1 MVINEFLTALLAIL
15 GSPQAVMLVLIAVAL
30 GIILGAVPG
39 ISTTMAIAVLL
50 PITFGMEMEM
60 AILFLLGVFIAS
72 VYGGSISAILINIPG
87 TPAAM
92 VTQLDGYPM
101 AQRGQGGQALKL
113 ALYASTVGGLF
124 GILLLIGVS
133 PLMAAAAN
141 MMQSAEFAAIAILG
155 LVMLAFASSTSPVRG
170 VMVGLIGI
178 LCGMVGFDTM
188 TDIPRFDYSVPA
200 LQGGVDVVAMMLGI
214 FGLAE
219 VMKNLSGASNPD
231 FQRPVIGNAVLSL
244 ASIFKRWGSMLRG
257 SVIGAI
263 IGCVP
268 AVGSAIAVSVAYA
281 QEVRLA
287 RDKSA
292 FGSGEPR
299 GVVAPEAA
307 NSSSIGGSLVPM
319 MTLGIPG
326 DTITAVLMGALLMH
340 GLRPGPL
347 LYVNNPEFFA
357 SVYAALFIGVM
368 ATLVVGL
375 LLVRAVVR
383 IMGIPPRILLVA
395 IAVLCVVGAFAIR
408 NSISDIYVMI
418 FFGCVGY
425 LLHLLR
431 LPAAPLA
438 FGLILGPILEENL
451 GRALLLSRGA
461 WSVFL
466 DRPIFLAIL
475 VLTLVVLLLP
485 VLSGL
490 WRRLK
495 RPQLAGAAE

>member
-15 GSPQAVMLVLIAVAL
+15 GSPQSLMLVLMAVAL
-30 GIILGAVPG
+30 GVILGAVPG

-60 AILFLLGVFIAS
+60 AILFLLGVFISS
-72 VYGGSISAILINIPG
+72 VYGGSVSAILINIPG

-101 AQRGQGGQALKL
+101 AQRGQGGQALKW

-124 GILLLIGVS
+124 GIVLLIGVS
-133 PLMAAAAN
+133 PLMAAAASL
-141 MMQSAEFAAIAILG
+141 MRSAEFAAIAILG
-155 LVMLAFASSTSPVRG
+155 LVMLAFASGGSPIRG
-170 VMVGLIGI
+170 ILVGLIGL

-188 TDIPRFDYSVPA
+188 TDIPRFDYGVPA
-200 LQGGVDVVAMMLGI
+200 LQGGVDIVAMMLGI

-219 VMKNLSGASNPD
+219 VLKNLAGASNPH
-231 FQRPVIGNAVLSL
+231 FRPPAIGNAALKLSAVFSRW
-244 ASIFKRWGSMLRG
+244 ASMVRG
-257 SVIGAI
+257 SITGAI

-287 RDKSA
+287 KDPSA
-292 FGSGEPR
+292 FGQGDPR
-299 GVVAPEAA
+299 GITAPEAA
-307 NSSSIGGSLVPM
+307 NSSSVGGSLVPM

-326 DTITAVLMGALLMH
+326 DTVTAVLMGALLMH

-347 LYVNNPEFFA
+347 LYVDNPGFFA
-357 SVYAALFIGVM
+357 SVYASLFVGVI
-368 ATLVVGL
+368 ATLIIGL
-375 LLVRAVVR
+375 LLARVVVR
-383 IMGIPPRILLVA
+383 LMGIPPRILLIA

-408 NSISDIYVMI
+408 NNVSDIYVMI

-425 LLHLLR
+425 VLHLLR

-451 GRALLLSRGA
+451 GRALLLSRGS
-461 WSVFL
+461 WSIFVE
-466 DRPIFLAIL
+466 RPLSLSIL
-475 VLTLVVLLLP
+475 LITALVLLLP
-485 VLSGL
+485 LL
-490 WRRLK
+490 TKLARRL
-495 RPQLAGAAE
+495 RQPRLAGAVE